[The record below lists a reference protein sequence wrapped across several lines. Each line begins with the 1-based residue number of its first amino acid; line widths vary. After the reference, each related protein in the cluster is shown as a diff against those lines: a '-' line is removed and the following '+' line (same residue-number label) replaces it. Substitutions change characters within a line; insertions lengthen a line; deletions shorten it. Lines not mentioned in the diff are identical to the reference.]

1 MTVIYQ
7 CILIS
12 NWQSSN
18 WINQPKT
25 ENREKRNL
33 GVVHLKGSQN
43 QSGVR
48 WEDGLCK
55 DILQFLLC
63 RLQLTTIC
71 KTQLSKMHLTK
82 YNKQFTVYMNMMF
95 TSPLRISE
103 SAKLYGSK
111 SKN

>member
-33 GVVHLKGSQN
+33 GVVHLK
-43 QSGVR
+43 
-48 WEDGLCK
+48 EA
-55 DILQFLLC
+55 
-63 RLQLTTIC
+63 
-71 KTQLSKMHLTK
+71 
-82 YNKQFTVYMNMMF
+82 
-95 TSPLRISE
+95 RINLVLGE
-103 SAKLYGSK
+103 RMDYAKIFCNFCCADYSWQPFVK
-111 SKN
+111 CS